1 MNTTIPERFKI
12 FDRTALRIIALVTMF
27 IDHFAAVVLYWGIL
41 YPNAPIAEGTSL
53 YTIYIIYNICR
64 NIGRIAFPIFCFQ
77 LVEGFIHTSNRLNYM
92 MRLTIFAVIS
102 EIPFNLAI
110 SNQPFYTES
119 CNVFFT
125 LLIGFLIIWAMDTI
139 QNMTF
144 FSKWGLDSLTPRV
157 LLMFLPAFAGGYLTY
172 YIQCDYDY
180 RGIILIV
187 VLYLFRYYRLLQAFA
202 GALSLYWE
210 WPAMFAFIPI
220 CLYNG
225 KKGRNIKYFSYLFYP
240 THLLLLYLIMKCIV
254 FLISA

>member
-1 MNTTIPERFKI
+1 MNTTIPEKYKI
-12 FDRTALRIIALVTMF
+12 LNSTALRIIALISMF

-41 YPNAPIAEGTSL
+41 YPNAPITEGTSL
-53 YTIYIIYNICR
+53 YTIYILYNACR
-64 NIGRIAFPIFCFQ
+64 NIGRVAFPIFCFQ
-77 LVEGFIHTSNRLNYM
+77 LVEGFIHTSSKGKYALRLA
-92 MRLTIFAVIS
+92 IFAIIS

-110 SNQPFYTES
+110 SNQILYTES
-119 CNVFFT
+119 CNVFIT
-125 LLIGFLIIWAMDTI
+125 LLIGLLVIWAMDTL
-139 QNMTF
+139 QNMPILNT
-144 FSKWGLDSLTPRV
+144 WGLDTLEKR
-157 LLMFLPAFAGGYLTY
+157 LLIMILPALIGGYLAY
-172 YIQCDYDY
+172 LIQCDYDY

-240 THLLLLYLIMKCIV
+240 AHLLFLYLLTKLL
-254 FLISA
+254 F

>member
-1 MNTTIPERFKI
+1 MNTTIPDKI
-12 FDRTALRIIALVTMF
+12 KILDSTALRIIALLTMF
-27 IDHFAAVVLYWGIL
+27 IDHFALVVLYWGIL
-41 YPNAPIAEGTSL
+41 YPNIPISEGTPY

-77 LVEGFIHTSNRLNYM
+77 LVEGFIHTSNRKKYAL
-92 MRLTIFAVIS
+92 RLAIFAVIS

-110 SNQPFYTES
+110 SNQMINPTS

-125 LLIGFLIIWAMDTI
+125 LLIGLLVIWAMDSI
-139 QNMTF
+139 QNVTVLVAWGTDTIPKRQLLSF
-144 FSKWGLDSLTPRV
+144 FPA
-157 LLMFLPAFAGGYLTY
+157 LLGGYLAY
-172 YIQCDYDY
+172 LIQCDYDY

-187 VLYLFRYYRLLQAFA
+187 LLYLFRYYRLLQAFA
-202 GALSLYWE
+202 GGISLYWE

-240 THLLLLYLIMKCIV
+240 THLLLLYCFMKL
-254 FLISA
+254 FL